1 MLTMALGFILGFV
14 GYLPPGNINLA
25 VLQLALKSSKSRL
38 WGFIVFATFMEF
50 LYCLGC
56 LTGLDLLM
64 QQPHLVIVLQ
74 WLAVFIFALLGLLS
88 FFHDEDAVNIQALSG
103 FGRGIFAAVIN
114 PLQVPFWLVWGVY
127 LNDKLRGGFLSITI
141 FAVVTSLGTT
151 CILWGY
157 AVGGKKLV
165 ENMKLERKMIDR
177 IIGLLLMGLAVLQL
191 FKLLHK
197 HHH

>member
-25 VLQLALKSSKSRL
+25 VVRLAISHTRGRL
-38 WGFIVFATFMEF
+38 WGFIAFATIMEF

-64 QQPHLVIVLQ
+64 QQPNLVIVLQ
-74 WLAVFIFALLGLLS
+74 WLAVFIFAGLGLLS
-88 FFHDEDAVNIQALSG
+88 IFHDEDAVKIPALSG

-127 LNDKLRGGFLSITI
+127 LNDKLKGGFLSITI
-141 FAVVTSLGTT
+141 FAFITSIGTT
-151 CILWGY
+151 CILWIY
-157 AVGGKKLV
+157 AVGGKKLI
-165 ENMKLERKMIDR
+165 ENMKLERKIIDR
-177 IIGLLLMGLAVLQL
+177 IIGLLLIGLAVLQL
-191 FKLLHK
+191 LKLFHG
-197 HHH
+197 HRH